1 MNKDIGIGVVGIG
14 MGLDLC
20 ALNAEPH
27 SRFEV
32 RGLCA
37 NTPEK
42 LKRARKKTG
51 VEFVTTDYHELLKRD
66 DIHVIALF
74 TPDHQHGQQCIE
86 ALNAGKHVVVT
97 KPFTTSLDEAVQVA
111 RLADAKHLK
120 VLVGETCRFYTSF
133 MAAKKL
139 LDEGQLGDLVWAEA
153 WYVHQLGDA
162 LFDITPWRLTVPQDF
177 LYGGVCHPMD
187 SLVWFMGEVEEVHA
201 YASKSMLVKRY
212 PLPENFIINARFR
225 DGKMARVAGSY
236 GIVQPPYP
244 MMGLTVYGT
253 RGSAVA
259 DFTDFEPTSLK
270 VRLSESEAAGPADK
284 DVGRTQQRAACV
296 EYTYPADMLGAYGQ
310 GLAVQRYMADFEDA
324 IVNDRRPAIDAWEGV
339 KTIAALAACWE
350 SIRSGQSAKVQ
361 NEFRSSSLT

>member
-1 MNKDIGIGVVGIG
+1 MKKDIGIGVVGIG

-20 ALNAEPH
+20 ALNADPRA
-27 SRFEV
+27 RFEV

-37 NTPEK
+37 NTLEK
-42 LKRARKKTG
+42 LERARKKTG
-51 VEFVTTDYHELLKRD
+51 VKFITTDYHDLLTRD

-74 TPDHQHGQQCIE
+74 TPDHQHGQQCIDS
-86 ALNAGKHVVVT
+86 LHAGKHLVVT
-97 KPFTTSLDEAVQVA
+97 KPFTTNLKEAIQIA
-111 RLADAKHLK
+111 RLADARRLK

-139 LDEGQLGDLVWAEA
+139 LDDGQLGELVWAEA
-153 WYVHQLGDA
+153 WYVHQLSDS
-162 LFDITPWRLTVPQDF
+162 LFNITPWRLTAPQDF

-187 SLVWFMGEVEEVHA
+187 SLVWLMGEVEEVHA
-201 YASKSMLVKRY
+201 YASKSTLVKRY

-225 DGKMARVAGSY
+225 DGKMARLVGSY

-244 MMGLTVYGT
+244 MMGLALYGT
-253 RGSAVA
+253 HGSAVA

-270 VRLSESEAAGPADK
+270 LRLSGPQVAGTSDT
-284 DVGRTQQRAACV
+284 DVGRTQEKAARV

-339 KTIAALAACWE
+339 KTIAALSACWE
-350 SIRSGQSAKVQ
+350 SIRSGNPVKVQ
-361 NEFRSSSLT
+361 SETPS

>member
-1 MNKDIGIGVVGIG
+1 MKKDIGIGVVGIG

-20 ALNAEPH
+20 ALNSDPR

-37 NTPEK
+37 NTMEK
-42 LKRARKKTG
+42 LERARKKTG
-51 VEFVTTDYHELLKRD
+51 VEFITTDYRDLLKRN
-66 DIHVIALF
+66 DIQVIALF
-74 TPDHQHGQQCIE
+74 TPDHLHGRQAIE
-86 ALNAGKHVVVT
+86 SLNAGKHVVVT
-97 KPFTTSLDEAVQVA
+97 KPFTTSLDEAVQIA

-133 MAAKKL
+133 MAAKKV
-139 LDEGQLGDLVWAEA
+139 LDDGQLGNLVWAEA

-162 LFDITPWRLTVPQDF
+162 LFDITPWRLTAPQDF

-201 YASKSMLVKRY
+201 YAYKSTLVPRY

-225 DGKMARVAGSY
+225 SGKMARVVGSY

-244 MMGLTVYGT
+244 MMGLALYGT
-253 RGSAVA
+253 RGSVVA

-270 VRLSESEAAGPADK
+270 VRLAAETGAADA
-284 DVGRTQQRAACV
+284 DGARTQEKAART

-310 GLAVQRYMADFEDA
+310 GLAVQRFMADFEAA
-324 IVNDRRPAIDAWEGV
+324 IVDNRRPAIDAWEGV

-350 SIRSGQSAKVQ
+350 SIKSGKPVKVQ
-361 NEFRSSSLT
+361 NTS